1 MAACSIPA
9 NFFPV
14 KWDWDLRDFCLVMDG
29 ISEIVPAT
37 SKDFR
42 RFSEDFRKR
51 PKMFRRT
58 LTTSEAI
65 WLKDDNLSVFWFR
78 WDMQS
83 HHSMP
88 YWNIFMEIE
97 LNFRRLFG
105 FVSQTWEK
113 FSLIRE
119 IDIFSLQ
126 AWDSRIRAKGR
137 ESFCVGKKG
146 KVLVTTTYIPLVSST
161 EASVAKMA
169 SSDKVRRL
177 VIRLIFC
184 SFFSWQINVFCVS
197 AIPPDGSTGW
207 RYVMLVSSIIL
218 PIDLSCKLSC
228 SLKVSWNNMFDAFF
242 HGINYRMYGFTCFI
256 RAA

>member
-51 PKMFRRT
+51 RKMFRRT

-105 FVSQTWEK
+105 FVSQSASVRLTHNPWTLLLWE
-113 FSLIRE
+113 
-119 IDIFSLQ
+119 
-126 AWDSRIRAKGR
+126 
-137 ESFCVGKKG
+137 KG

-242 HGINYRMYGFTCFI
+242 HGIKYRMYGFTCFI

>member
-1 MAACSIPA
+1 MYEAGIRANYHESSDCFNFEYPPKSLLTHQATKKKLPKFSYPKKSRNRKFKPKKIVRPSALSLEIRSTPRLPMAACSIPA

-29 ISEIVPAT
+29 ISEIVQAT

-51 PKMFRRT
+51 RKMFRRT

-105 FVSQTWEK
+105 FVSQAWE
-113 FSLIRE
+113 
-119 IDIFSLQ
+119 IFRFLL
-126 AWDSRIRAKGR
+126 WVP
-137 ESFCVGKKG
+137 EH
-146 KVLVTTTYIPLVSST
+146 
-161 EASVAKMA
+161 
-169 SSDKVRRL
+169 RL
-177 VIRLIFC
+177 RNTIVIKDRK
-184 SFFSWQINVFCVS
+184 Q
-197 AIPPDGSTGW
+197 
-207 RYVMLVSSIIL
+207 
-218 PIDLSCKLSC
+218 
-228 SLKVSWNNMFDAFF
+228 NNSK
-242 HGINYRMYGFTCFI
+242 
-256 RAA
+256 

>member
-1 MAACSIPA
+1 MAACSMPA

-29 ISEIVPAT
+29 ISEIVQAT

-51 PKMFRRT
+51 RKMFRRT

-105 FVSQTWEK
+105 FVSQSASVRLTHNAWTLLLWE
-113 FSLIRE
+113 
-119 IDIFSLQ
+119 
-126 AWDSRIRAKGR
+126 
-137 ESFCVGKKG
+137 KG

-242 HGINYRMYGFTCFI
+242 HGIKYRMYGFTCFI

>member
-14 KWDWDLRDFCLVMDG
+14 KWDWDLRDFYLVMDG

-51 PKMFRRT
+51 RKMFRRT

-105 FVSQTWEK
+105 FVSQSASVRLTHNAWTLLLWE
-113 FSLIRE
+113 
-119 IDIFSLQ
+119 
-126 AWDSRIRAKGR
+126 
-137 ESFCVGKKG
+137 KG

-169 SSDKVRRL
+169 SSDKVGRL
-177 VIRLIFC
+177 VIRFIFC

-242 HGINYRMYGFTCFI
+242 HGIKYRMYGFTCFI

>member
-51 PKMFRRT
+51 RKMFRRT

-105 FVSQTWEK
+105 FVSQSASVRLTHNAWTLLLWRRAK
-113 FSLIRE
+113 SWWLLLTYRWYQVPRRQWRRWLPQIRYDDLWYVSYFVAFSLDR
-119 IDIFSLQ
+119 
-126 AWDSRIRAKGR
+126 
-137 ESFCVGKKG
+137 
-146 KVLVTTTYIPLVSST
+146 
-161 EASVAKMA
+161 
-169 SSDKVRRL
+169 
-177 VIRLIFC
+177 
-184 SFFSWQINVFCVS
+184 
-197 AIPPDGSTGW
+197 
-207 RYVMLVSSIIL
+207 
-218 PIDLSCKLSC
+218 
-228 SLKVSWNNMFDAFF
+228 
-242 HGINYRMYGFTCFI
+242 
-256 RAA
+256 

>member
-1 MAACSIPA
+1 MRLRFERFLPCHG
-9 NFFPV
+9 
-14 KWDWDLRDFCLVMDG
+14 RDFRNCPSDFQG
-29 ISEIVPAT
+29 FPTI
-37 SKDFR
+37 FR
-42 RFSEDFRKR
+42 RLPKTSEDVQAN
-51 PKMFRRT
+51 

-105 FVSQTWEK
+105 FVSQSASVRLTHNAWTLLLWE
-113 FSLIRE
+113 
-119 IDIFSLQ
+119 
-126 AWDSRIRAKGR
+126 
-137 ESFCVGKKG
+137 KG

-242 HGINYRMYGFTCFI
+242 HGIKYRMYGFTCFI